1 MSLHACRM
9 SKTADEK
16 ITFIGFGMSEN
27 EAVQDAL
34 NQAVKIFP
42 DLNVEDFTATTHLVK
57 GHPARFAERVRAENE
72 AKAKERENA
81 ELPPPRKGR
90 ES

>member
-1 MSLHACRM
+1 
-9 SKTADEK
+9 
-16 ITFIGFGMSEN
+16 
-27 EAVQDAL
+27 
-34 NQAVKIFP
+34 
-42 DLNVEDFTATTHLVK
+42 VEDFTATTHLVK